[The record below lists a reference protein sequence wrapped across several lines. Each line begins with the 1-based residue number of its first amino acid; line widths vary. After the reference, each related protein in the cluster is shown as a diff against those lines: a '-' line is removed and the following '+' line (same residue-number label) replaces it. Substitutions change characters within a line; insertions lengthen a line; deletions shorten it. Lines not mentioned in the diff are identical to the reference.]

1 MHWQQILRII
11 EERPQGEFP
20 ILDCERQFFT
30 GRKINRHPQ
39 IITYD
44 ELIHRNFSIPEDGN
58 LVSAIAG
65 VSLQYFHDV
74 HQTWGDDALAYYR
87 PFHGQRNDW
96 GIHILEEGVDYLA
109 TRIGDLADPGFNL
122 SRLDVEYLAK
132 QKLLLHELGHHAVE
146 ISHSLQEFDGVRDS
160 YRRHQTLQQNEQM
173 LHQNEEAVCNW
184 NVKRNKHKL
193 KIRALNHFNII
204 SDFMHMQPD
213 GYKNFESTTN
223 QNFLERIGIRLQP
236 GLPQRDNLEREFRQ
250 HSNLSRLKPR
260 SARSIRYGFAVPI
273 YLHTIRG
280 RDLRRNN

>member
-11 EERPQGEFP
+11 EEHPREEFP
-20 ILDCERQFFT
+20 IFDCERRFFT
-30 GRKINRHPQ
+30 GLSNPQ

-44 ELIHRNFSIPEDGN
+44 ELMHRNFSIPEDAN
-58 LVSAIAG
+58 L
-65 VSLQYFHDV
+65 LQDFHNI
-74 HQTWGDDALAYYR
+74 HQTCGYDALAYYQ

-160 YRRHQTLQQNEQM
+160 YRQHQISKQNEQI
-173 LHQNEEAVCNW
+173 LHQDEEAVCNW
-184 NVKRNKHKL
+184 NVTKRQNQL

-213 GYKNFESTTN
+213 GYNNFESITN

-236 GLPQRDNLEREFRQ
+236 GLPQRHNLEREFKQ
-250 HSNLSRLKPR
+250 HSNLSRLKPW
-260 SARSIRYGFAVPI
+260 SARRITYGFAVPI
-273 YLHTIRG
+273 YLHTIHDL
-280 RDLRRNN
+280 DLRMNNRR

>member
-11 EERPQGEFP
+11 EERPRGEFP
-20 ILDCERQFFT
+20 TLDCERQFSTRF
-30 GRKINRHPQ
+30 KKNPQ
-39 IITYD
+39 RITYD
-44 ELIHRNFSIPEDGN
+44 KLMRRNFSIPEDGN
-58 LVSAIAG
+58 LLG
-65 VSLQYFHDV
+65 YFDDV
-74 HQTWGDDALAYYR
+74 HGTCGDDALAYYR
-87 PFHGQRNDW
+87 PFHGPRNDW
-96 GIHILEEGVDYLA
+96 GIHILEAGVDYLA
-109 TRIGDLADPGFNL
+109 TRIGNLAERDNINL

-132 QKLLLHELGHHAVE
+132 HKLLLHELGHHAVE
-146 ISHSLQEFDGVRDS
+146 ISHSLLEINPDHPIRDS
-160 YRRHQTLQQNEQM
+160 YRQHQISKQNEQI
-173 LHQNEEAVCNW
+173 LHQDEEAVCNW
-184 NVKRNKHKL
+184 NVTKKKNQL

-213 GYKNFESTTN
+213 GYNNFESITN